1 LYTEQIKEHTASVLD
16 RAANAAKQAGVP
28 CDTIHVQ
35 MLLLEFRLDHR
46 DALLAIGLSAMAAV
60 ALIIT
65 AAAAGKRTERIREHR
80 CKLAYDLRQT
90 ESLISMRRNSRLF
103 PECSARSWPQP
114 AARAMHHAQRGR
126 AGRNLMREREGSDGP
141 QQDPTVA
148 YNQNEWAWGTAF
160 ISSTPKR
167 RAR

>member
-1 LYTEQIKEHTASVLD
+1 MYRHILIPTDGSDLAERAVTHGLSLAKFVGAKVTVIIVEERLGGWLYTEQIKEHTASVLD

-65 AAAAGKRTERIREHR
+65 AA
-80 CKLAYDLRQT
+80 
-90 ESLISMRRNSRLF
+90 
-103 PECSARSWPQP
+103 
-114 AARAMHHAQRGR
+114 
-126 AGRNLMREREGSDGP
+126 
-141 QQDPTVA
+141 
-148 YNQNEWAWGTAF
+148 
-160 ISSTPKR
+160 
-167 RAR
+167 